1 MAEARVSM
9 APPAGMVSL
18 RGDLADGALRAA
30 VTEICGGMPERLSLV
45 GGIARG
51 AAWMAPDELLLLVPP
66 GEAGAAV
73 ARIGETLAGTHH
85 LALDVS
91 DLRAVVRIDGPD
103 ANGAREVLGKLS
115 PADLH
120 PDSFGPGAFRRS
132 RLGQV
137 AAAFWIE
144 GNGAYA
150 LCFRSVGDYLL
161 ALLRQSAADGPVGHY

>member
-1 MAEARVSM
+1 MAEARVTM

-18 RGDLADGALRAA
+18 RGDLADEGLRAV
-30 VTEICGGMPERLSLV
+30 VTELAGGVPERLRIL
-45 GGIARG
+45 GGIGRG
-51 AAWMAPDELLLLVPP
+51 AAWMSPDELLLFVPR

-73 ARIGETLAGTHH
+73 ARIGAALAGTHH

-91 DLRAVVRIDGPD
+91 DLRVAVRIEGP
-103 ANGAREVLGKLS
+103 GREVLGKLA

-120 PDSFGPGAFRRS
+120 PDAFGEGSFRRS

-144 GNGAYA
+144 GGGAYA
-150 LCFRSVGDYLL
+150 LCFRSMGDDLL
-161 ALLRQSAADGPVGHY
+161 ALLRQSAADGAVGHY